1 MVKITCRRRTAPRLP
16 GKWRSAAV
24 SQEAE
29 SRAARTGRR
38 IRLAELDSALELLE
52 ELNLRG
58 EETVPPRLRVR
69 LQAMGVP
76 VVPRDSPT
84 SVLEKVLV
92 VQDVYLLHPLELDRV
107 DSGRP
112 PGGPVR

>member
-1 MVKITCRRRTAPRLP
+1 MESRRRA
-16 GKWRSAAV
+16 GAV
-24 SQEAE
+24 SPEEE
-29 SRAARTGRR
+29 SRAARVGRR
-38 IRLAELDSALELLE
+38 NRLAELDSALELLE
-52 ELNLRG
+52 ELNLKG

-76 VVPRDSPT
+76 VLPRDSPT
-84 SVLEKVLV
+84 SLLEKVLV
-92 VQDVYLLHPLELDRV
+92 VQDVYLLHPVELDRA